1 MVCVVLPTLPEMS
14 QNLATGAT
22 RFFPNPATILHG
34 GQLCPT
40 GRLAIRSE
48 AAGGRLLC
56 SPPSVK
62 INISRWGRTCCTR
75 DTEARLASSAKGS
88 ALRVG
93 YPEDLR
99 LESFKL
105 PRGISRSKQGGDG
118 AHRETKVV
126 GNLVK
131 RVLAESTTSVA
142 KLLAKS
148 TIELFGRK
156 LERVGGARNSEVAGA
171 KVAANVVHKSG
182 RSLEANEPDIGE
194 AGIGAEAGDNSE
206 VLDDLRKRVDKSK
219 PELGRSTLNC
229 GGENIM
235 DRVAVML
242 ETRAVDEVLSEPDN
256 QAAQDAGGND
266 AAPAKD
272 GHSGPGAWL
281 DGASGEGTALI
292 YVAEKSTQHLQS
304 VLENRELK
312 LPDGTRLVG
321 TSEEGNVVNIQGFD
335 VDAYFAELSALQ
347 CGNLVLFSSRLPS
360 THTILSQNFR
370 ALPLGTVCVADVQ
383 YQGKGRGGNVW
394 ESPKGCLMFS
404 LTLQL
409 EDGRTLP
416 FLQYVV
422 SLGVVEGFEV
432 YCSKQGLVCPDVRIK
447 WPNDLYA
454 KGLKVGGVL
463 CTSTYSCKK
472 FNLVVGVGLNVRNRQ
487 PTTCLEALL
496 EEVNSVSH
504 GINRERLL
512 ACVLSRLEELLGTFT
527 RQGFGPLEA
536 SYYGRWLHSGQK
548 VELEERTEGETPA
561 VSVVPITIQALT
573 SSGFLLATDEKG
585 DEYELHPDGNSFD
598 FLRGLVRK
606 KLAS

>member
-256 QAAQDAGGND
+256 QVHVNTLRVSVASTVVDVAGRLNDEGQRNPGVLASKTDKCTTSRQRRQRKMQAETTQRLRRMDIQDLELGWMALQEKVPSTPSSLQERVVRPSRRSMTKRMCRYRPNLRRGEVNAA
-266 AAPAKD
+266 
-272 GHSGPGAWL
+272 
-281 DGASGEGTALI
+281 
-292 YVAEKSTQHLQS
+292 
-304 VLENRELK
+304 
-312 LPDGTRLVG
+312 
-321 TSEEGNVVNIQGFD
+321 
-335 VDAYFAELSALQ
+335 FAE
-347 CGNLVLFSSRLPS
+347 
-360 THTILSQNFR
+360 
-370 ALPLGTVCVADVQ
+370 
-383 YQGKGRGGNVW
+383 
-394 ESPKGCLMFS
+394 
-404 LTLQL
+404 
-409 EDGRTLP
+409 
-416 FLQYVV
+416 
-422 SLGVVEGFEV
+422 
-432 YCSKQGLVCPDVRIK
+432 CP
-447 WPNDLYA
+447 
-454 KGLKVGGVL
+454 
-463 CTSTYSCKK
+463 
-472 FNLVVGVGLNVRNRQ
+472 
-487 PTTCLEALL
+487 
-496 EEVNSVSH
+496 
-504 GINRERLL
+504 
-512 ACVLSRLEELLGTFT
+512 
-527 RQGFGPLEA
+527 
-536 SYYGRWLHSGQK
+536 
-548 VELEERTEGETPA
+548 
-561 VSVVPITIQALT
+561 
-573 SSGFLLATDEKG
+573 
-585 DEYELHPDGNSFD
+585 
-598 FLRGLVRK
+598 
-606 KLAS
+606 